1 MEKVYKSLN
10 ALREK
15 MPQRWLAMIPDD
27 PRSNIVLFGTE
38 KPTIE
43 ILGRLHE
50 RTSDLDSSIL
60 HLWREDAVS
69 ERQREDN
76 KRGFRRD
83 MLTAHGCVAFT
94 LRYIKAEENIKV
106 CALRGG
112 RGLFLLQEVE
122 AGAYRL
128 ISGDCFIDGFEDGRG
143 VEVAQQLGLKE
154 EDICII

>member
-1 MEKVYKSLN
+1 MGMEKVYESLN

-15 MPQRWLAMIPDD
+15 MLQRWLAMIPDD
-27 PRSNIVLFGTE
+27 PRSNLVLFGTE

-83 MLTAHGCVAFT
+83 MLTARGCVAFT
-94 LRYIKAEENIKV
+94 LQYIKAEENIKV
-106 CALRGG
+106 
-112 RGLFLLQEVE
+112 
-122 AGAYRL
+122 
-128 ISGDCFIDGFEDGRG
+128 
-143 VEVAQQLGLKE
+143 
-154 EDICII
+154 